1 MKHSIGALFAFV
13 TAASLLTACGPGT
26 SSLPPGTGNNC
37 GPPPVQLD
45 VLYPIPNS
53 RRAPRN
59 LRNVYIVTN
68 GHLPNANAYNFN
80 LVQANGSSTATSPF
94 FGVNKSQIP
103 RPHARTTFTNP
114 IYYATSIPNNYRI
127 GRRESVTLRWNI
139 PRSGCTPRTVVSS
152 FRTR

>member
-1 MKHSIGALFAFV
+1 MKHSISALFGVV
-13 TAASLLTACGPGT
+13 TASSLLTACGPGN

-37 GPPPVQLD
+37 GPPPVQLN

-53 RRAPRN
+53 QRARRN
-59 LRNVYIVTN
+59 LRNVYVSTN
-68 GHLPNANAYNFN
+68 GHLPNANAYNFY
-80 LVQANGSSTATSPF
+80 LVQSNGSTTATSPF

-103 RPHARTTFTNP
+103 RPHARPPYANA

-127 GRRESVTLRWNI
+127 GRRQSVNLRWNI
-139 PRSGCTPRTVVSS
+139 PHSGCTPHTVVSS